1 MSDRRT
7 SSEWWSEVRGDRARL
22 LEWLRK
28 QYHGEVLA
36 AERVRKF
43 RDDFV
48 PPESKWFATLG
59 TIAEQEAN
67 HAEWVA
73 ELLRARGETPRLL
86 PKEERYWNVVLQG
99 TTAGEDLAAAAAH
112 AEEMRL
118 ERILVIAHD
127 PLADGDIRE
136 VFLRIE
142 PDERF
147 HAKAFRA
154 MAGEDAM
161 RRALAAHEAGMAA
174 INVAMESDG
183 LIPDGM

>member
-1 MSDRRT
+1 MSGKRT
-7 SSEWWSEVRGDRARL
+7 SAVWWAEVRGDRAKL

-28 QYHGEVLA
+28 QYHGEMLA

-48 PPESKWFATLG
+48 PSESKWFATLG
-59 TIAEQEAN
+59 TIAEQEAT
-67 HAEWVA
+67 HAEWVG
-73 ELLRARGETPRLL
+73 ELLRNRGDTPQLQD
-86 PKEERYWNVVLQG
+86 KEERYWSVVLRDASTQ
-99 TTAGEDLAAAAAH
+99 ADLAAAAAH

-127 PLADGDIRE
+127 PSADADIRE

-142 PDERF
+142 PEERF

-154 MAGEDAM
+154 MAGEAAM
-161 RRALAAHEAGMAA
+161 GRAIAAHEAGMAA

-183 LIPDGM
+183 LIPEGM